1 MHVPLIRRRGRPQ
14 DGAPKVVVVGA
25 GFAGFHTLRR
35 LERLLAPGQAVLG
48 LIAPTDYLL
57 YSPLLPEVATGVL
70 DPRDLAVSLRQSL
83 RRTVPVFGH
92 VTGIDFPAR
101 TLTVLGRDQQT
112 RVQGWD
118 RLVLA
123 PGSVTREFDIPGVAE
138 HARGL
143 KTVEE
148 ATFLRNHI
156 LAQLDLADTI
166 PDTADRRSKRRELL
180 TVVAVGA
187 GYTGTELVA
196 QMQHWMH
203 GIADR
208 WSTFGPDD
216 VRWLLIDIAPHVLPE
231 LGERLGDHAMKVL
244 RGRGVEIRLGV
255 TVANATE
262 SSVTLTDGDVIPT
275 RTLIWGAGIA
285 PSPLIAQL
293 GLPTSKGRLIV
304 NDDLSVPDLEH
315 VWALG
320 DAAAVTDLTKPAVE
334 GEERPVAAPTAQ
346 HAQRQ
351 GRAVARNIAATFGIG
366 EARSYKHNDLGLVAD
381 LGGWQGVAKT
391 LGLPLSGPVAKFVA
405 RAYHLYALPST
416 TAKARVATNWM
427 FDFVLPP
434 RVVQLNTISVED
446 ARIAN
451 AQSTGIYREHPVL
464 VDSEMKGAENGG

>member
-1 MHVPLIRRRGRPQ
+1 
-14 DGAPKVVVVGA
+14 VVGG

-35 LERLLAPGQAVLG
+35 LERLLAPDQAVLG
-48 LIAPTDYLL
+48 LIAPTDYML

-70 DPRDLAVSLRQSL
+70 DPRDIAVSLRQSL

-92 VTGIDFPAR
+92 VTDIDFPSH
-101 TLTVLGRDQQT
+101 TLTVLGRNQRE
-112 RVQGWD
+112 RVQEWD

-156 LAQLDLADTI
+156 LSQLDLADTI
-166 PDTADRRSKRRELL
+166 PDSADRRSKRRELL

-216 VRWLLIDIAPHVLPE
+216 VRWFLIDLAPHVLPE
-231 LGERLGDHAMKVL
+231 LGGRLGDHAMNVL
-244 RGRGVEIRLGV
+244 RSRGVEIRLGV

-262 SSVTLTDGDVIPT
+262 SSVTLTNGDVIPT
-275 RTLIWGAGIA
+275 RTLIWGAGVE

-293 GLPTSKGRLIV
+293 GLPTSKGRLVV

-320 DAAAVTDLTKPAVE
+320 DAAAVTDLSKRAVE
-334 GEERPVAAPTAQ
+334 GEERSVAAPTAQ

-351 GRAVARNIAATFGIG
+351 GRAVARNIAATFGVG
-366 EARSYKHNDLGLVAD
+366 KAHSYKHNDLGLVAD

-416 TAKARVATNWM
+416 AAKVRVASDWM
-427 FDFVLPP
+427 FDFVLPS
-434 RVVQLNTISVED
+434 RVVQLNNIEFRD
-446 ARIAN
+446 ARIAK
-451 AQSTGIYREHPVL
+451 AQSTQIYRQNPVR
-464 VDSEMKGAENGG
+464 VESEMKRAGTGS